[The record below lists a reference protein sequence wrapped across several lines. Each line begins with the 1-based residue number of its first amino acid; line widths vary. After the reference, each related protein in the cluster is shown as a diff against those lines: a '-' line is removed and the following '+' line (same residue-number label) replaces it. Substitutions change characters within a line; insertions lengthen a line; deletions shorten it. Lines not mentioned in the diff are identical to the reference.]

1 MNKKTLILALSV
13 ILCQLVVVPA
23 YAVRAYP
30 FPVVIT
36 QPDGTKLTVCL
47 KGDEFHHARTSE
59 DGFLLKK
66 NSKGFFTYAT
76 LNSAGEVVGSDFI
89 ARNVAKRSVDE
100 TRFLKTI
107 NQSAVIQ
114 KAQSTSLKSKAM
126 VSPSRPQKAYP
137 LLGAPKSLV
146 ILVNFSDQNFVTPT
160 PNDAFKTLLNEPGYS
175 ANGGTGSA
183 RDYFMASS
191 YGKFTP
197 DFDVVGPVTLPQT
210 LDYYGAND
218 ASGND
223 TIPVQMIVDA
233 CTVADATIPD
243 LDFSQYDTDD
253 DGYIDNVF
261 VYYAGYN
268 EAEQGPENTVWPHRW
283 SIYPDYNYSG
293 TYASITFDGKI
304 LRDYA
309 CTSELRGNLG
319 SNMCGIGTF
328 CHEFSHVL
336 GLPDYYNTD
345 TQASTLGFWS
355 IMDSGN
361 YSNAG
366 RTPPTY
372 SVYDRFYLGWLTPEQ
387 ISTPSSQTLLPI
399 YQGTTEP
406 VNTTNQAF
414 LLSASTHNL
423 NGKSPDPNEFFM
435 LEYRVK
441 TGWDT
446 YLPAQGMCIWH
457 IDYDPT
463 AWSNNNPNYFAG
475 STQTNASH
483 MHVYL
488 VPSTAVATTPPTA
501 VFTTGSF
508 TPVTWAGVDINRVIS
523 NMTKTTENI
532 TFNFMPPRI
541 SDAGGFADYSTDFGT
556 LSISQSLDLSAL
568 NLNSNLNLSFQ
579 NGVDFE
585 MKLSTDN
592 VWSKTLAL
600 VPVSGTVAATL
611 DVRYNPTSTGTQTD
625 VLNLTSVGATDA
637 YFGLTGTSAIG
648 PGSPLIS
655 VGTVDNNLLFYQNKL
670 FTTSTKTI
678 NIKTTDVV
686 SDLNLAISGTN
697 ASLFTVSTNAVT
709 KDAANAQVGVNITID
724 YTPTTLGNHS
734 ATLTISGGGLPDKA
748 ILLSGTGY

>member
-13 ILCQLVVVPA
+13 ILCQLIIVPA

-47 KGDEFHHARTSE
+47 KGDEFHHTRTSE
-59 DGFLLKK
+59 DGYLLKK
-66 NSKGFFTYAT
+66 NSKGFLTYAT
-76 LNSAGEVVGSDFI
+76 LNAAGEVVGSDFI
-89 ARNVAKRSVDE
+89 ARDVAKRSVSE
-100 TRFLKTI
+100 ANFLKTI
-107 NQSAVIQ
+107 NQSTVIQ
-114 KAQSTSLKSKAM
+114 KAQSTPLKSKAL
-126 VSPSRPQKAYP
+126 VSPSRPQKAYS
-137 LLGAPKSLV
+137 LLGASKALV
-146 ILVNFSDQNFVTPT
+146 ILVNFSDQSFVTPT
-160 PNDAFKTLLNEPGYS
+160 PNDAFKALLNEPGYS

-218 ASGND
+218 TSGND
-223 TIPVQMIVDA
+223 TNPVQMIVDA
-233 CTVADATIPD
+233 CTVADSTLLD
-243 LDFSQYDTDD
+243 LDFSQYDTDN

-261 VYYAGYN
+261 VYYAGFN
-268 EAEQGPENTVWPHRW
+268 EAEHGPENTVWPHRW

-304 LRDYA
+304 LKDYA
-309 CTSELRGNLG
+309 CTSELRGNSG
-319 SNMCGIGTF
+319 TNMCGIGTF

-345 TQASTLGFWS
+345 TQASTLGYWS

-361 YSNAG
+361 YSNTG

-387 ISTPSSQTLLPI
+387 ISTQSSQTLLPI
-399 YQGTTEP
+399 YQGTTQP
-406 VNTTNQAF
+406 ANTTNQAF
-414 LLSASTHNL
+414 LLSSATHNL

-446 YLPAQGMCIWH
+446 YLPAEGLCIWH
-457 IDYDPT
+457 IDYNST
-463 AWSNNNPNYFAG
+463 VWLNNNPNNFTG

-488 VPSTAVATTPPTA
+488 VPSTAIATTPPTG

-508 TPVTWAGVDINRVIS
+508 TPVTWGGVDINRVIS
-523 NMTKTTENI
+523 NITKTNELV

-541 SDAGGFADYSTDFGT
+541 SDAGGFSDYSTDFGVPST
-556 LSISQSLDLSAL
+556 SQSIDLSAL
-568 NLNSNLNLSFQ
+568 NLNGNLNLSFQ
-579 NGVDFE
+579 DGVDFE

-592 VWSKTLAL
+592 VWSKTLTLA
-600 VPVSGTVAATL
+600 PVSGTVAATL
-611 DVRYNPTSTGTQTD
+611 EVRYNPTSTGTQID
-625 VLNLTSVGATDA
+625 VLNLTSAGATDA
-637 YFGLTGTSAIG
+637 NFGLMGTSVIG
-648 PGSPLIS
+648 PNSPLIY
-655 VGTVDNNLLFYQNKL
+655 VGTIDNSLLFYQNKL
-670 FTTSTKTI
+670 FSTNTKTI
-678 NIKTTDVV
+678 NIKTTDAVG
-686 SDLNLAISGTN
+686 DLSFTISGTD
-697 ASLFTVSTNAVT
+697 ASLFSVSTTTVT
-709 KDAANAQVGVNITID
+709 KDAANAQDGTNITIN
-724 YTPTTLGNHS
+724 YIPTTLGSHS
-734 ATLTISGGGLPDKA
+734 ATLTISGGGLPDKV